1 MATLPSTSFNPDQ
14 QPAASASTQPARQDA
29 DGAPTS
35 NDIADGL
42 TSPPPYSAQEVSTG
56 LQATSQVDQ
65 RPSATATNSNPQS
78 SHNASSANNAQDDLQ
93 LIAQTPSTKEIPSVQ
108 LEVQQESTN
117 AAVSG
122 PAPRPESLIVNGIKY
137 VPEVIPVVVNAPAPS
152 SSEPKSLRRVGNLPA
167 STAGQLPQP
176 GLGTTHGQFGPTT
189 VPESSTAPINA
200 SASTNANTLE
210 TVTDHQAYIANA

>member
-14 QPAASASTQPARQDA
+14 RPAASTQPARSDT
-29 DGAPTS
+29 DGSPAPD
-35 NDIADGL
+35 DIDNGL
-42 TSPPPYSAQEVSTG
+42 ISPPPYPAQEVNTG
-56 LQATSQVDQ
+56 FQATSQVDQ
-65 RPSATATNSNPQS
+65 HPSATATNSNPQS
-78 SHNASSANNAQDDLQ
+78 SHNASSANKAQDNLQ
-93 LIAQTPSTKEIPSVQ
+93 ANAPTPSTKQVPSVQ

-122 PAPRPESLIVNGIKY
+122 PTPRPESLIVNGTKY

-152 SSEPKSLRRVGNLPA
+152 SSEPKSLRRVGNLPT
-167 STAGQLPQP
+167 STAGQLPQM
-176 GLGTTHGQFGPTT
+176 GLGTTHGEFGPTT
-189 VPESSTAPINA
+189 VPESSTAHINT